1 MSDLIE
7 MVVVNCREGAVSL
20 DSHQLAELN
29 RTARFDEAEVAI
41 DGRMLPHEW
50 LNTGETLLKTDALDH
65 HADDFLPSSRDI
77 AWDVAGAIVE
87 LELDGEAESFLAG
100 RITKLTGDSSLP
112 QRLPFYCMAYA
123 AYRLGY
129 STLALESLDD
139 AGECARFRRLVSQYR
154 RSLEA
159 RGPGRNRSR

>member
-1 MSDLIE
+1 
-7 MVVVNCREGAVSL
+7 
-20 DSHQLAELN
+20 
-29 RTARFDEAEVAI
+29 
-41 DGRMLPHEW
+41 MLPHEW
-50 LNTGETLLKTDALDH
+50 LDTGKTLLKTDALDH
-65 HADDFLPSSRDI
+65 HTDDFLPSSRDI